1 MAEKYTVSTLSV
13 DTVLGFI
20 KSGEIAI
27 PEIQRPF
34 VWKAR
39 QVRDLLTSAVL
50 IHFAQ
55 DNGHGC
61 FYIYKKR
68 FIGCNV
74 VTSPMLQRYN
84 LYSKKQKIVIADG
97 VTL

>member
-50 IHFAQ
+50 TFLMGNEPKNPISMGICMTTQVTLEEIHFAQ

-61 FYIYKKR
+61 F
-68 FIGCNV
+68 
-74 VTSPMLQRYN
+74 
-84 LYSKKQKIVIADG
+84 
-97 VTL
+97 